1 MKEKQAVPVRKAAL
15 VFYVFLTVIL
25 LIAGAAYYA
34 ITTYYPL
41 EYKETIA
48 ECGEQ
53 YGIDPNMICAVIA
66 TESRFSPEAE
76 SQKGAVGLMQIMPDT
91 GEWIAGKLKMEF
103 SEEDL
108 KNPEIN
114 IRLGVWYLDFLAER
128 FDGEQNT
135 IIAAYNA
142 GHGNVEKWLTEAQYS
157 ADGRTLDVIPFEETR
172 NYVKKVN
179 LAYEIYKTFY
189 KIG

>member
-1 MKEKQAVPVRKAAL
+1 MKENQAVPVRKGAL
-15 VFYVFLTVIL
+15 VFYVFLTVLL
-25 LIAGAAYYA
+25 LIAGSAYYV
-34 ITTYYPL
+34 INSYYPL
-41 EYKETIA
+41 EYEEIIV
-48 ECGEQ
+48 ECGEK

-76 SQKGAVGLMQIMPDT
+76 SEKGAVGLMQVMPDT

-108 KNPEIN
+108 KDPEVN
-114 IRLGVWYLDFLAER
+114 IRLGAWYLDFLAER
-128 FDGEQNT
+128 FDGEQDT

-142 GHGNVEKWLTEAQYS
+142 GHGKVEEWLGEGQYS
-157 ADGRTLDVIPFEETR
+157 QDGRTLSVIPYEETR
-172 NYVKKVN
+172 KYVKKVN

-189 KIG
+189 QVG